1 MATRDQM
8 KKTTRISASLPSDL
22 LARFDGVSSGAGQRS
37 RSSAIA
43 AAMREYISG
52 KKWMDE
58 SGGMSG
64 ALLITYDHDA
74 RGINDALTEAQ
85 HVAGETIS
93 ASMHVHLDE
102 HRCLEM
108 IAVRGDAE
116 KIKELARSLSGIKG
130 IMDVRVLAASD

>member
-1 MATRDQM
+1 M

-22 LARFDGVSSGAGQRS
+22 LARFDRISSGAGQRN

-58 SGGMSG
+58 SGDLSG

-74 RGINDALTEAQ
+74 RGINDALTDVQ
-85 HVAGETIS
+85 HAAGKMIS
-93 ASMHVHLDE
+93 ASMHVHLDK

-108 IAVRGDAE
+108 IAVRGGAE
-116 KIKELARSLSGIKG
+116 KIKELARSFSGMKG
-130 IMDVRVLAASD
+130 IMDVRVVAASD

>member
-1 MATRDQM
+1 MPKTN
-8 KKTTRISASLPSDL
+8 KTTRISASLPSDL

-58 SGGMSG
+58 SGGLSG

-108 IAVRGDAE
+108 IAVRGDAD
-116 KIKELARSLSGIKG
+116 KIKALANALNKTKG
-130 IMDVRVLAASD
+130 VLGLKVIISASE